1 MFLNETE
8 LHSELRRS
16 ACYKDYLNY
25 QNVIEK
31 YDKCVE
37 RLNFVSDVILIQF
50 SFLFIHEL
58 NELLTDSP

>member
-37 RLNFVSDVILIQF
+37 RLNFITKCRESDIIPNLVFWSRHKTII
-50 SFLFIHEL
+50 
-58 NELLTDSP
+58 